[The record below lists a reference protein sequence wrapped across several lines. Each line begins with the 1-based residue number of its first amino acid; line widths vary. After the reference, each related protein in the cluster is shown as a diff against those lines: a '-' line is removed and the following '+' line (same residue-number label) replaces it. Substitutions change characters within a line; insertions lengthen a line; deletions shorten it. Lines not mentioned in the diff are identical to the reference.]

1 MANFRPVFRVF
12 FAGKEKMVKD
22 KQTIQAYLPTKYAQA
37 IKKEAECDSRSISDF
52 VRLLLIDYVNTNF
65 LLEKFNIQ

>member
-1 MANFRPVFRVF
+1 MT
-12 FAGKEKMVKD
+12 KD

-37 IKKEAECDSRSISDF
+37 IKKEAECDKRSISDF
-52 VRLLLIDYVNTNF
+52 VRLLLIDYVNQNF